1 MEDVYQTYLA
11 AQEKDQLKT
20 AMQELSAM
28 NPQPMNT
35 MLEKQS
41 VEEAIAKRTQRKG
54 MTVEDVPPI
63 VPGNFTKF
71 E

>member
-28 NPQPMNT
+28 NPPPMNT

-41 VEEAIAKRTQRKG
+41 AEEAIAKRIERKG
-54 MTVEDVPPI
+54 KTVEDVLPT
-63 VPGNFTKF
+63 VPGNFI
-71 E
+71 